1 MSASN
6 GHDGAPRVLA
16 AAAPPGPGQ
25 VGRRTFLRL
34 TGTAGAALALPQL
47 LAACGSDGGGSGSGG
62 GGADELKVGLLLE
75 LSGVYAVNGSD
86 MRNGF
91 ELYLSEHGGQLGGR
105 KASVVVEDIAGDP
118 SVGVQKATKLLRQEK
133 VAVASG
139 IVSSAVALA
148 VRDLFDTSKVPL
160 VISNAGANT
169 LTRDKKS
176 KYLFR
181 TSFSNWQPNYAMGQ
195 WVYDNVAKDGVFAV
209 SPDYV
214 AGHEQTDA
222 FTEAYTKAGGK
233 LAGKVHP
240 PFATT
245 QDYQPFLSQIG
256 KANPKAVYAF
266 FSGGEAVTFVKQ
278 YAEFGLKD
286 SVPLV
291 GPGFT
296 VEGVLKAQGEAA
308 LGVRSGLHYT
318 ILLDNPT
325 NKRFVSAYQQKFS
338 KDPTVFSMQSYDA
351 AQLIDLALKKTNGD
365 TANQEAFAEALASA
379 GEIDSPRGKFRLDA
393 TTHNPV
399 QSFYVREVRKV
410 GDGLGNVKIGD
421 LGELADPG

>member
-1 MSASN
+1 MSAGN
-6 GHDGAPRVLA
+6 GHGGTPQVPA
-16 AAAPPGPGQ
+16 AAAPPGPVR
-25 VGRRTFLRL
+25 VGRRTLLRL
-34 TGTAGAALALPQL
+34 AGAAGAALALPQL
-47 LAACGSDGGGSGSGG
+47 AAACGSSDGGGSGSGG
-62 GGADELKVGLLLE
+62 ASDELKVGLLLE
-75 LSGVYAVNGSD
+75 LSAVYAVNGQD
-86 MRNGF
+86 MRSGF

-105 KASVVVEDIAGDP
+105 KVNLTVEDIAGDP
-118 SVGVQKATKLLRQEK
+118 AVGVQKATKLLRQER

-139 IVSSAVALA
+139 IVTSSVALA
-148 VRDLFDTSKVPL
+148 VRDMFDTSKVPL
-160 VISNAGANT
+160 IISNAGANS
-169 LTRDKKS
+169 LTRDRKS
-176 KYLFR
+176 RYLFR
-181 TSFSNWQPNYAMGQ
+181 TSFSNWQPNYSMGQ
-195 WVYDNVAKDGVFAV
+195 WVYDNVAKDGVYAV
-209 SPDYV
+209 APDYV

-222 FTEAYTKAGGK
+222 FKEAYTKAGGK
-233 LAGKVHP
+233 LAGEVHP

-245 QDYQPFLSQIG
+245 QDYQPFLSQIR

-296 VEGVLKAQGEAA
+296 VEGVLEAQGDAA

-325 NKRFVSAYQQKFS
+325 NQRFVAAYRQKFS
-338 KDPTVFSMQSYDA
+338 KDPTVFSVQSYDA

-365 TANQEAFAEALASA
+365 TANQEAVAEALASV
-379 GEIDSPRGKFRLDA
+379 GEIDSPRGRFRLDA

-399 QSFYVREVRKV
+399 QPFYLREVRKV
-410 GDGLGNVKIGD
+410 GDRLGNVKIGD